1 MNQIIATHKNTDFDA
16 LASLV
21 AAKLLY
27 PDAVPV
33 LPRQINPNVK
43 SFLSI
48 HKDLFDFPRV
58 DQVDLSG
65 VDRLIV
71 VDANAW
77 SRLDRMDKL
86 RESENLSVELWD
98 HHPGDGDL
106 SPVFKCCKA
115 TGANITLMTRALKQQ
130 RIELSSIVSTLFLIG
145 LYEDTG
151 NLTFSSCCPE
161 DAYTA
166 GYLLEHGADLALAKR
181 FLSPAYGRKQKEVLF
196 ELLKKIDRR
205 KVNGYRIGIGK
216 VTIQGHVQNLAMVV
230 HMFIDI
236 ANLDAAFGLFDNQD
250 HSKCMVIGRSVADT
264 LDIGAMMRSMG
275 GGGHSAAGSAVLKGV
290 NPDAIEEMIL
300 NLIQGNQQTSV
311 RIVDLM
317 SFPVISITSGATMRE
332 AARKLRDSGCTG
344 LPVMDDGSLVGIL
357 SRRDFKR
364 VRNERQ
370 FHSPVKAFMSTNVKT
385 IGPGESPMAAAQYM
399 VKHDIGRLPVIQDGR
414 VIGIV
419 TRSDAMRYFYDLLP
433 D

>member
-1 MNQIIATHKNTDFDA
+1 MNQIITTHRNTDFDA

-21 AAKLLY
+21 AAELLY
-27 PDAVPV
+27 HDALPV

-48 HKDLFDFPRV
+48 HKDLFDFPRI

-65 VDRLIV
+65 IDRLIV
-71 VDANAW
+71 VDANSW

-106 SPVFKCCKA
+106 SPVFKCCET
-115 TGANITLMTRALKQQ
+115 TGANITLMTRALQQQ
-130 RIELSSIVSTLFLIG
+130 RIELSPIIATLFLIG

-181 FLSPAYGRKQKEVLF
+181 FLSPAYGPKQKEVLF
-196 ELLKKIDRR
+196 ELLKRIDRR
-205 KVNGYRIGIGK
+205 KVNGYRIGIGN
-216 VTIQGHVQNLAMVV
+216 VTVQGHVQNLAMVV

-236 ANLDAAFGLFDNQD
+236 ANLDAAFGIFDNQD
-250 HSKCMVIGRSVADT
+250 HSKCMVIGRSVAET

-275 GGGHSAAGSAVLKGV
+275 GGGHPAAGSAVLKGV
-290 NPDAIEEMIL
+290 NPDAIEAMIL
-300 NLIQGNQQTSV
+300 SLIQGNQQTSV
-311 RIVDLM
+311 QVGDLM
-317 SFPVISITSGATMRE
+317 SFPVISIESGATMRE
-332 AARKLRDSGCTG
+332 AARKLSDSGCTG

-370 FHSPVKAFMSTNVKT
+370 LHNPVKAFMSTNVRT
-385 IGPGESPMAAAQYM
+385 IGLGESPVTAAQFM
-399 VKHDIGRLPVIQDGR
+399 VKHDIGRLPVIRNGQ

>member
-1 MNQIIATHKNTDFDA
+1 MIATHRNTDFDA

-27 PDAVPV
+27 PEALPV
-33 LPRQINPNVK
+33 LPRQVNPNVK

-48 HKDLFDFPRV
+48 HKDLFDFPRT
-58 DQVDLSG
+58 DQVDLG
-65 VDRLIV
+65 GIDRLIV
-71 VDANAW
+71 VDANSW
-77 SRLDRMDKL
+77 SRLDRMDQL
-86 RESENLSVELWD
+86 RERERLSVELWD

-106 SPVFKCCKA
+106 SPVFKCCET
-115 TGANITLMTRALKQQ
+115 TGANITIMARTLRQR
-130 RIELSSIVSTLFLIG
+130 RIELSPVATTLFLIG

-151 NLTFSSCCPE
+151 NLTFSSCRPG

-181 FLSPAYGRKQKEVLF
+181 FLSPAYGQKQKEVLF
-196 ELLKKIDRR
+196 ELLQKIERR
-205 KVNGYRIGIGK
+205 RVNGYRIGIGK

-230 HMFIDI
+230 QMFIDI
-236 ANLDAAFGLFDNQD
+236 ANLDAAFGLFDNPEPG
-250 HSKCMVIGRSVADT
+250 KCMVIGRSVVGT

-275 GGGHSAAGSAVLKGV
+275 GGGHPAAGSAVLKGV
-290 NPDAIEEMIL
+290 NPHVIEEMIL
-300 NLIQGNQQTSV
+300 SLIEGNQQTSV
-311 RIVDLM
+311 QVGDLM
-317 SFPVISITSGATMRE
+317 SFPVISVESGATMRE
-332 AARKLRDSGCTG
+332 AGRKLRDSGCTG
-344 LPVMDDGSLVGIL
+344 LPVMDGGLLIGIL

-370 FHSPVKAFMSTNVKT
+370 LCCPVKAFMSTNVKT
-385 IGPGESPMAAAQYM
+385 IGPGESPMTAAQLL